1 MSHDLQKSFWFSA
14 QETFM
19 IIINVEKSCA
29 ASDFCGNHDTF
40 FSELVS
46 LMNRRLKRTAFIWK
60 RTDFIKVFTVTF
72 VQCNAS
78 FMKSINFCP
87 QTFEWQPYHYSDEHI
102 YCHLSPLTSLALF
115 LVLSHILCQFVLYS
129 SICKRH
135 LFACLAACC
144 SGSSAVT
151 WNTCCGL

>member
-1 MSHDLQKSFWFSA
+1 MLKKVVLLRIFV
-14 QETFM
+14 ETM
-19 IIINVEKSCA
+19 II
-29 ASDFCGNHDTF
+29 F
-40 FSELVS
+40 FRIGKFNEQKVKKNCIYL
-46 LMNRRLKRTAFIWK
+46 K

-78 FMKSINFCP
+78 FMKVLISAPKLLNGNPIIIVMNTYTAIFRR
-87 QTFEWQPYHYSDEHI
+87 
-102 YCHLSPLTSLALF
+102 LTSLALF

-151 WNTCCGL
+151 